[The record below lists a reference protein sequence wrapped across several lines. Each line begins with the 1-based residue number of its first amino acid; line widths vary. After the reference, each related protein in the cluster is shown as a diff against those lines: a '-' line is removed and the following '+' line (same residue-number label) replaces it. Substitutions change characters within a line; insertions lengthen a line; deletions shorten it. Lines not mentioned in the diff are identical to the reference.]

1 MTNQHCSFLVDIFYS
16 GHNGGD
22 NLCAEGLY
30 TFCNEVG
37 LHKKEIK
44 YMTFAMKV
52 HTLEIIFGIL
62 DIFFLDLGNNYQ
74 DFESALKGIM
84 EA

>member
-1 MTNQHCSFLVDIFYS
+1 
-16 GHNGGD
+16 
-22 NLCAEGLY
+22 
-30 TFCNEVG
+30 
-37 LHKKEIK
+37 
-44 YMTFAMKV
+44 MTFAMKV